1 MEESLFE
8 MALYILLACTGLWA
22 LAHVKSGMKEEDQRA
37 FSFDIKEDLE
47 NSFAGDPDIK

>member
-1 MEESLFE
+1 MEKSLFE

-22 LAHVKSGMKEEDQRA
+22 LAHVKSGIKEEDQRA

-47 NSFAGDPDIK
+47 NSFADEPEI

>member
-1 MEESLFE
+1 MEKSLFE

-37 FSFDIKEDLE
+37 FEDLE
-47 NSFAGDPDIK
+47 NSFAGDPNIE